1 MGIVDWLNK
10 LKKEKKVLE
19 GDAVKNKTYSSN
31 NVYPT
36 NEIAVKEFHRAKE
49 KLFNVNKWS
58 ELPGLSSSFQ
68 LYSSRG
74 EKIYALKPEIGNY
87 VKIVLPAPALENWVN
102 VIDIKEHEN
111 SAEFTVSPSPNPTEK
126 EKGQEEI
133 EHFFIDEATS
143 TFKVE
148 LQNKKLHAYEIGKNE
163 GINNEGAEAGK
174 RKLINTLVAEGGWAG
189 FQKFQW
195 KKLTDY
201 LVHQIE
207 IEEKS

>member
-1 MGIVDWLNK
+1 
-10 LKKEKKVLE
+10 
-19 GDAVKNKTYSSN
+19 
-31 NVYPT
+31 
-36 NEIAVKEFHRAKE
+36 
-49 KLFNVNKWS
+49 NVNKWS
-58 ELPGLSSSFQ
+58 ELPGISSSFQ

-74 EKIYALKPEIGNY
+74 EKIHALKPEVGNY

-102 VIDIKEHEN
+102 VIDIKEHQN

-126 EKGQEEI
+126 EKGQEEL
-133 EHFFIDEATS
+133 EHIFIDEATS
-143 TFKVE
+143 TYTVE
-148 LQNKKLHAYEIGKNE
+148 LQNKTLHAYEIGKND

>member
-1 MGIVDWLNK
+1 MGITDWLNK

-19 GDAVKNKTYSSN
+19 GEAVKNKTYSST

-36 NEIAVKEFHRAKE
+36 DEIAVKEFRRAKE
-49 KLFNVNKWS
+49 KLFNVNRWS
-58 ELPGLSSSFQ
+58 QLPGLSSTFQ
-68 LYSSRG
+68 LYNSLG
-74 EKIYALKPEIGNY
+74 EKIHALKPEIGNY
-87 VKIVLPAPALENWVN
+87 IKIVLPAPALENWVN

-111 SAEFTVSPSPNPTEK
+111 SAEFTVSPSSNPTDKK
-126 EKGQEEI
+126 EGQKEI
-133 EHFFIDEATS
+133 KHFFIDEATS

-148 LQNKKLHAYEIGKNE
+148 LQNKKLNAYEIGKNE